1 MLKIN
6 YITLLFIL
14 IVFCEF
20 IAIIIFNITALRKYS
35 KGLNVQVVNPPS
47 KVCSYSDIPSLDKTN
62 ICKSN
67 NSAFFYISGQ
77 LKYTLSTTPKFY
89 LSVCNQLCGG
99 STTKSG
105 QCSVTGFNECVD
117 QLQPQKGCKN
127 SSVPLVYSDD
137 NNTRTLYYADKVML
151 ASSSC

>member
-35 KGLNVQVVNPPS
+35 KGLNIQVVNPPS
-47 KVCSYSDIPSLDKTN
+47 KLCSYPDIPSLDKTN

-67 NSAFFYISGQ
+67 
-77 LKYTLSTTPKFY
+77 KFY

-127 SSVPLVYSDD
+127 SSVPLVYSED